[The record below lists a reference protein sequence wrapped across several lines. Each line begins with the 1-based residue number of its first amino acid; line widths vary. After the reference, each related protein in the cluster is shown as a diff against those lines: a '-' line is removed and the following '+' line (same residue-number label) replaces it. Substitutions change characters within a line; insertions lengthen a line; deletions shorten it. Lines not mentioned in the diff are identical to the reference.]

1 MGNAAAT
8 PISAKE
14 FEKYG
19 ITQDDIKGFNNVVQ
33 EHKRN
38 SKSKKL
44 EKKDLDNIHKYCMD
58 KKKKKRSSKSSKCS
72 HASSSAAEKELDDL
86 LSKQLSLMDPSV
98 TMTEEMS
105 HTFRSAREDFGPP
118 SVINVTDVKEEDFSV
133 IGSASVMPQG
143 NRGLS
148 ADA

>member
-19 ITQDDIKGFNNVVQ
+19 ITPDDVKGFNQVVQ
-33 EHKRN
+33 DTKRK
-38 SKSKKL
+38 SKSQKL

-72 HASSSAAEKELDDL
+72 QASSSAAEKELDDL

-98 TMTEEMS
+98 TMTEDMS
-105 HTFRSAREDFGPP
+105 CTYRSSSRENDFLP
-118 SVINVTDVKEEDFSV
+118 SVINVTEVRDEDFSV
-133 IGSASVMPQG
+133 LGSPSVMQP
-143 NRGLS
+143 NRGVS